1 MSKILTHDIW
11 TPLYSILLSP
21 SLALLYP
28 LPLITSRNKKE
39 ERRGEERQKNPFLR
53 SNRETAVLYDGCSER
68 TGRMNDIA

>member
-1 MSKILTHDIW
+1 MIYGLQYIL
-11 TPLYSILLSP
+11 YLLSP
-21 SLALLYP
+21 SIALLYP

-39 ERRGEERQKNPFLR
+39 ERRGEAKNPFLR